1 MSLLYPVTGCL
12 GKRLR
17 GEEKINHKPSP
28 HCTNCKYSPD
38 GLHKEKC
45 GPNQTIMF
53 ASHCSNY
60 EDLSASAYLKKLLKN
75 KRR

>member
-28 HCTNCKYSPD
+28 HCTNCKYSPE

-45 GPNQTIMF
+45 GPNQNTVST
-53 ASHCSNY
+53 AHCSNY
-60 EDLSASAYLKKLLKN
+60 EELSASAYIKQLLKN